1 MLKPS
6 PLCLDNIRHFEGLR
20 LKAYKCPAG
29 VWTIGYGS
37 TGPGITA
44 GLTWTLD
51 QAKDRLKKDVE
62 TFAAGVA
69 KIAGTCTQGQFDA
82 LVSFAYNV
90 GLGALKSSTL
100 LRKHL
105 AGDYAG
111 AAREFAKWNKA
122 GGKVLAGLTTR
133 RVAETALYLG

>member
-6 PLCLDNIRHFEGLR
+6 ENCLDLICNFEGLR

-37 TGPGITA
+37 TGNGITA
-44 GLTWTLD
+44 GLVWTLD
-51 QAKDRLKKDVE
+51 QAKDRLARDVA

-69 KIAGTCTQGQFDA
+69 KIAGKCSQGQFDA

-100 LRKHL
+100 LKLHL
-105 AGDYAG
+105 AGDHAG
-111 AAREFAKWNKA
+111 AARQFVRWNKA
-122 GGKVLAGLTTR
+122 DGKVLAGLTR
-133 RVAETALYLG
+133 RREAEAALYLD

>member
-6 PLCLDNIRHFEGLR
+6 QNCLDIIREFEGLK

-37 TGPGITA
+37 TGTGITA
-44 GLTWTLD
+44 GLVWTLD
-51 QAKDRLKKDVE
+51 QAKARLANDVE

-69 KIAGTCTQGQFDA
+69 KVAGDCTQGQFDA
-82 LVSFAYNV
+82 LVSFAYNL

-100 LRKHL
+100 LRRHL
-105 AGDYAG
+105 ANDHKG
-111 AAREFAKWNKA
+111 AAVEFPRWNKA
-122 GGKVLAGLTTR
+122 GGKVLAGLTR
-133 RVAETALYLG
+133 RRIAEAALYAS

>member
-6 PLCLDNIRHFEGLR
+6 EHCLDNIRAFEGIK

-29 VWTIGYGS
+29 VWTIGYGA

-44 GLTWTLD
+44 GLVWTLE
-51 QAKDRLKKDVE
+51 QAKDRLAKDVA

-69 KIAGTCTQGQFDA
+69 KIAGDCTQGQFDG
-82 LVSFAYNV
+82 LVSFAYNC
-90 GLGALKSSTL
+90 GLSALKSSTL

-105 AGDYAG
+105 AGDHAG
-111 AAREFAKWNKA
+111 AAREFARWNKA
-122 GGKVLAGLTTR
+122 GGKVLAGLTR
-133 RVAETALYLG
+133 RRTAEAALYVS